1 MTTSTCTRPSSDAPN
16 FLLVVMDTARA
27 DGFEPYGARTGSS
40 PTVAQLASR
49 GHAYENVFSTANWT
63 VPSHAS
69 MLSGLQP
76 GAAGLGQVPGGPLEC
91 RPSVEA
97 LRPRWLPEVLRTA
110 GYRTAGVST
119 NLWVTDNTGFATGFD
134 DFEVITADRT
144 GNLGSRRIKHRIAWD
159 FENTIAHKDDG
170 ASQCQRALEE
180 FAGSHNGQPFFWF
193 VNLTECHSPYLPPRP
208 YNDLGAIGRFRA
220 AEEARRYLTLGT
232 IWRVCLGAATIP
244 PQAFERMKHLYQ
256 RSIRYMDD
264 WFAQVLTM
272 LDRHRLLDDTVVMVT
287 SDHGENLGESNLIG
301 HAFSLDDRLI
311 RVPFVSSHSE
321 LFDGE
326 GAVSLADLPGAIAR
340 LAGVEDHPYEN
351 EGSIDG
357 VAVSEMERLAAP
369 SNPRA
374 HEVSRSWQLGE
385 EGFRRLT
392 SSGWSACDGRFKLV
406 SIEGDENLY
415 DTHSDRL
422 ELRPLHLD
430 GALDEESSAV
440 ATRLRFAANKV
451 MNRHPEG
458 LGHESLAPGR
468 SEEAGRSSGES
479 EGASARPKTSSAPPE
494 VSPEELDA
502 IADQMRR
509 LGYL

>member
-1 MTTSTCTRPSSDAPN
+1 MTTSTCTPSVSNDAPN

-27 DGFEPYGARTGSS
+27 DAFEPYGAPTGSS
-40 PTVAQLASR
+40 PTIAQLATR
-49 GHAYENVFSTANWT
+49 GRAYENVFATANWT

-69 MLSGLQP
+69 MFSGLQP
-76 GAAGLGQVPGGPLEC
+76 GAVGLGQVPGGPLEC
-91 RPSVEA
+91 RPAVEA
-97 LRPRWLPEVLRTA
+97 LRPRLLPEVLRKA

-119 NLWVTDNTGFATGFD
+119 NLWVTDKTGFATGFD
-134 DFEVITADRT
+134 DFRVTNADRT

-159 FENTIAHKDDG
+159 YENTVAHKDDG
-170 ASQCQRALEE
+170 ASQCQGALEE
-180 FAGSHNGQPFFWF
+180 FARGQNGQPFFWF

-232 IWRVCLGAATIP
+232 IWQVCLGAATIP
-244 PQAFERMKHLYQ
+244 PHAFERMKHLYQ

-264 WFAQVLTM
+264 WFEQLLTM
-272 LDRHRLLDDTVVMVT
+272 LDKCRLLDDTVVMVT

-311 RVPFVSSHSE
+311 RVPFVCSHPE
-321 LFDGE
+321 LFNGD

-340 LAGVEDHPYEN
+340 LGGMDVHPYEN
-351 EGSIDG
+351 EGSVDG

-374 HEVSRSWQLGE
+374 QEVSRSWQLGE

-406 SIEGDENLY
+406 SIEGDEHLY

-422 ELRPLHLD
+422 ELRPVHVD
-430 GALDEESSAV
+430 GALDEESSAL
-440 ATRLRFAANKV
+440 ATRLRVAANKV
-451 MNRHPEG
+451 MHRHPEG
-458 LGHESLAPGR
+458 LGHESLAPER
-468 SEEAGRSSGES
+468 
-479 EGASARPKTSSAPPE
+479 ASLRPKTSSAPPE
-494 VSPEELDA
+494 VSSEELDA